1 MKVDKFTVE
10 VYDVVWIKRLLYYDI
25 ATFIIIFKG
34 IDLNVHVPV
43 YNMHLLLLFGI
54 YCMSYVQCDV

>member
-34 IDLNVHVPV
+34 IDLNVRVPV
-43 YNMHLLLLFGI
+43 YTFTCTYFTVCYILHML
-54 YCMSYVQCDV
+54 CSV